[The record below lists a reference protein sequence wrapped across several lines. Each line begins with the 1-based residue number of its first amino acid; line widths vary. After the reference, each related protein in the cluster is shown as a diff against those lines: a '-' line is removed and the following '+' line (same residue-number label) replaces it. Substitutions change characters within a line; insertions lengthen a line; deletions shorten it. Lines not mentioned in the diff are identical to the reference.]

1 MLDMKF
7 IRDHIDDVK
16 KNLENRH
23 NSFDLNEVLSLD
35 QKRRE
40 LLQETEALKSKRNAE
55 SKKIALS
62 LIHI

>member
-40 LLQETEALKSKRNAE
+40 LLQEW
-55 SKKIALS
+55 
-62 LIHI
+62 